1 MKLTELRRTSFEIEF
16 RSKPLSSPRTGT
28 PGKRNR
34 NPRTPGLLGLKLKRL
49 SRGRLEHQGGV
60 FLGLLLGRG
69 YGRLDVIDRTGPV
82 PLIQATAEKE
92 AAKRYPEA

>member
-1 MKLTELRRTSFEIEF
+1 LRLSSDM

-34 NPRTPGLLGLKLKRL
+34 NPRTPGLLGLKSKRL
-49 SRGRLEHQGGV
+49 SRGSLEHQGGV

-69 YGRLDVIDRTGPV
+69 FGRLDVIDSTGPI
-82 PLIQATAEKE
+82 PLIQATTEKE
-92 AAKRYPEA
+92 AEMP